1 MSAATALMSSEH
13 STQHK
18 RKLFMYVSIILLM
31 IVCVDIG
38 YYYYTLKSMIDSMQT
53 TMTQDINAY
62 IERIELN
69 ITRFSF
75 LPMSIAMD
83 SDVKQYLLHPDNQ
96 DLQNHINAKFR
107 RLNQGTGLL
116 KVFIANQQ
124 GRIIASND
132 VNQKN
137 SILGNDIGYRD
148 YFKQA
153 SSQKVDGF
161 YSVGTTNNVPGYYLA
176 TGIEEH
182 HQRIGVVAIKTEVD
196 NLLQLF
202 APISHPIIVYDD
214 NKVVLLSSVKGWQYR
229 SILPLDNATLKKIQ
243 ASKIYNRMQ
252 ITPLDSLPQPT
263 AERDHDLVHIQ
274 NSEYLVVSRPIP
286 GMSMRIA
293 QFNSM
298 DTIYSSLWLFMIFQT
313 FILIIIGGLFLFY
326 KQRNMF
332 IRQKLQAQDELM
344 HAYDNLERLVEER
357 SSDLKLK
364 NSALQNEIRE
374 RVLSEQRMKTLQKEL
389 IRNEKLAVIGQLSA
403 GLAHEINQPLAALS
417 TYSANAIRFLE
428 KADYDSVNFN
438 LNRMVQL
445 VERIGLLTSELRSFS
460 RPSDGKG
467 QVVSVTKCIENSVLL
482 LSHQLEKRNIKLIR
496 DEPSKPLFCSC
507 NQLRLEQ
514 VIVNL
519 LSNAIDALEDLD
531 HPQILAR
538 WFSDEQSVHIQ
549 ISDNGGGL
557 SDTVLERL
565 FEPFFTTK
573 TTKGLGLGLAISADI
588 IKNYQGTLH
597 AENNEQGGALFTIT
611 LMKAAGTEQ
620 EMKHD

>member
-1 MSAATALMSSEH
+1 
-13 STQHK
+13 
-18 RKLFMYVSIILLM
+18 
-31 IVCVDIG
+31 
-38 YYYYTLKSMIDSMQT
+38 
-53 TMTQDINAY
+53 
-62 IERIELN
+62 
-69 ITRFSF
+69 
-75 LPMSIAMD
+75 
-83 SDVKQYLLHPDNQ
+83 
-96 DLQNHINAKFR
+96 
-107 RLNQGTGLL
+107 
-116 KVFIANQQ
+116 
-124 GRIIASND
+124 
-132 VNQKN
+132 
-137 SILGNDIGYRD
+137 
-148 YFKQA
+148 
-153 SSQKVDGF
+153 
-161 YSVGTTNNVPGYYLA
+161 
-176 TGIEEH
+176 
-182 HQRIGVVAIKTEVD
+182 
-196 NLLQLF
+196 
-202 APISHPIIVYDD
+202 
-214 NKVVLLSSVKGWQYR
+214 
-229 SILPLDNATLKKIQ
+229 
-243 ASKIYNRMQ
+243 
-252 ITPLDSLPQPT
+252 
-263 AERDHDLVHIQ
+263 
-274 NSEYLVVSRPIP
+274 
-286 GMSMRIA
+286 
-293 QFNSM
+293 
-298 DTIYSSLWLFMIFQT
+298 
-313 FILIIIGGLFLFY
+313 
-326 KQRNMF
+326 
-332 IRQKLQAQDELM
+332 M
-344 HAYDNLERLVEER
+344 HAYDNLEKLVEER

-428 KADYDSVNFN
+428 KADYESVNFN

-482 LSHQLEKRNIKLIR
+482 LSHQLEKRTIKLIR
-496 DEPSKPLFCSC
+496 DEPAEPLFCSC

-519 LSNAIDALEDLD
+519 ISNAIDALEGHD

-538 WFSDEQSVHIQ
+538 WFADEQSVHIQ

-611 LMKAAGTEQ
+611 LMKAAVTEQ